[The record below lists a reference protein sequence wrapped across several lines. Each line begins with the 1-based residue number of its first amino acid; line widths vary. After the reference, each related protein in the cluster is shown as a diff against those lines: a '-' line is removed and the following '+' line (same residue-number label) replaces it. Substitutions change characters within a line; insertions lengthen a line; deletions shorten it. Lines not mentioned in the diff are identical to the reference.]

1 MYKWQT
7 YNGGQNNPLFREGDE
22 GKTAT
27 YLTLFLLT
35 SKIGHEPEDG
45 LGSTL
50 RRKDGLTDW
59 LTVSGTVKMVLFLI
73 YQTTREISSP

>member
-1 MYKWQT
+1 MYRWQT
-7 YNGGQNNPLFREGDE
+7 YYSGQNHPLFREGDE
-22 GKTAT
+22 GKTTT
-27 YLTLFLLT
+27 YPTLFVLV
-35 SKIGHEPEDG
+35 SKIGYEPEDG

-73 YQTTREISSP
+73 YQTTREISSA